1 MDSFCTHRAKLTKT
15 GKSYN
20 LQLVVKAK
28 HDVLLFKPL
37 KLSIGPI
44 IDSTFKAGTNIDTW
58 TYVVKLKDLKQLEND
73 VSETFRLS
81 MPTANINDK
90 TFKAWL
96 KFNVKVASSDT
107 DKMITSTTQKN
118 TVSSQ
123 NTNQLQ
129 KNNSS
134 LSENKVNKNQ
144 TTSVQDKKIKPA
156 ASSLSPASLIKYRI
170 SPEKGK
176 YADIALINYPI
187 LPTVL
192 IFLFLDI
199 IVITAAIWLRKKE
212 VKRNHEKI
220 K

>member
-1 MDSFCTHRAKLTKT
+1 MDSFCTHKAKLTKI

-28 HDVLLFKPL
+28 HDVLLFEPL

-58 TYVVKLKDLKQLEND
+58 TYVVKIKNLKRLGND
-73 VSETFRLS
+73 VLETFRLS
-81 MPTANINDK
+81 MPTANIHDK

-96 KFNVKVASSDT
+96 RFNVKVASYAT
-107 DKMITSTTQKN
+107 NEMITSTTQKN
-118 TVSSQ
+118 IVP
-123 NTNQLQ
+123 NQHTKQLP
-129 KNNSS
+129 KDNSS
-134 LSENKVNKNQ
+134 LSKNKVNKNQ
-144 TTSVQDKKIKPA
+144 IPSEQNKKIQPA

-170 SPEKGK
+170 SPEKEK
-176 YADIALINYPI
+176 YANIALINYPI

-212 VKRNHEKI
+212 VKKNHEKV